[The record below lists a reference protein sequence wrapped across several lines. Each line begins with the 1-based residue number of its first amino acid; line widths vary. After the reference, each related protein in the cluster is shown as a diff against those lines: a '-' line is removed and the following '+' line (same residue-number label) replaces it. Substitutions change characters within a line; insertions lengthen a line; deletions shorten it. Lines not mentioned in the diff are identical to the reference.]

1 MTLLIESGG
10 DSHNGEIVLT
20 GPRLFQQAGEGKWG
34 VGGGGEEL
42 REKIKILRFFYI

>member
-34 VGGGGEEL
+34 GGEGGE
-42 REKIKILRFFYI
+42 RN